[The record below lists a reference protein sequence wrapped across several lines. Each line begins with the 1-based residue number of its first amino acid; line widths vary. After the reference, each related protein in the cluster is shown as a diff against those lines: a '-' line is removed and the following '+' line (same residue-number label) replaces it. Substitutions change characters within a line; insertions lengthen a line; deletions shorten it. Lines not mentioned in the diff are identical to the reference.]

1 MDKETLLR
9 FDAQDLVREIEKLHS
24 SGEHGFLR
32 DFAIKIFEELAED
45 MSVAM
50 RAVRHLQEQH
60 AWQHPGQSPEDAR
73 RRLQNPK
80 FKTTYP
86 TNTARSLIAMRL
98 ELVDEIA
105 ERAQALFAPLVK
117 LEIIDAELAATR
129 DTLVEVERVREVH
142 RSTGIYSGG
151 ADFLSRLLV
160 NYGVTWKELETLS
173 DEDEREIAD
182 IALRR
187 FRAARGQHGMGQP

>member
-1 MDKETLLR
+1 MDRDALLR
-9 FDAQDLVREIEKLHS
+9 FNAQDLIHEIEKLNS
-24 SGEHGFLR
+24 GGEHGFMR
-32 DFAIKIFEELAED
+32 EFTKKIFDELAED

-60 AWQHPGQSPEDAR
+60 AYQHPGESPEDAR

-86 TNTARSLIAMRL
+86 TNAARSLIAMRL

-105 ERAQALFAPLVK
+105 ERIQQLFAPLLK
-117 LEIIDAELAATR
+117 LEVVDAELAAIR
-129 DTLVEVERVREVH
+129 NALVEVERVREVH
-142 RSTGIYSGG
+142 RSIGVYSGS
-151 ADFLSRLLV
+151 ADFLSRLFV
-160 NYGVTWKELETLS
+160 NHNVTWKEFETLS
-173 DEDEREIAD
+173 EDDERAIAD

-187 FRAARGQHGMGQP
+187 LRVAHGQFEAEQP

>member
-9 FDAQDLVREIEKLHS
+9 FDAHDLVREIEKLHS

-60 AWQHPGQSPEDAR
+60 AGQHPGQSPEDAR
-73 RRLQNPK
+73 RRLQNAK
-80 FKTTYP
+80 LKTTYP
-86 TNTARSLIAMRL
+86 ANAARSLIAMRL
-98 ELVDEIA
+98 ELVEQIS
-105 ERAQALFAPLVK
+105 EQLQALFAPLMK
-117 LEIIDAELAATR
+117 LEIVNAELAATR
-129 DTLVEVERVREVH
+129 DTLVEIERVREVH
-142 RSTGIYSGG
+142 RTTGLYSGS
-151 ADFLSRLLV
+151 ADFLSRLFV
-160 NYGVTWKELETLS
+160 NYNVTWKEWETLS
-173 DEDEREIAD
+173 EDDERAIAD

-187 FRAARGQHGMGQP
+187 FRIAHGQHGRERP

>member
-1 MDKETLLR
+1 MHKDALLNFNAHDLIIEIDKLT
-9 FDAQDLVREIEKLHS
+9 
-24 SGEHGFLR
+24 SGTEHGFLR
-32 DFAIKIFEELAED
+32 DFAVKIFDELAED

-60 AWQHPGQSPEDAR
+60 ACQHPGQSPEDAR

-86 TNTARSLIAMRL
+86 TNAARSLIAMRL

-105 ERAQALFAPLVK
+105 ERVQALFAPLVK

-142 RSTGIYSGG
+142 RATGVYSGS
-151 ADFLSRLLV
+151 ADFLSRLFV
-160 NYGVTWKELETLS
+160 NHDVTWKELETLS

>member
-1 MDKETLLR
+1 MHKDALLNFNAHDLIIEIDKLT
-9 FDAQDLVREIEKLHS
+9 
-24 SGEHGFLR
+24 SGSEHGFLR
-32 DFAIKIFEELAED
+32 DFAVKIFDELAED

-60 AWQHPGQSPEDAR
+60 AGQHPCQSPEDAR

-80 FKTTYP
+80 LKTTYP
-86 TNTARSLIAMRL
+86 RNAARSLIAMRL

-105 ERAQALFAPLVK
+105 ERVQALFAPLMK

-142 RSTGIYSGG
+142 RATGVYSGS
-151 ADFLSRLLV
+151 ADFLSRLFV
-160 NYGVTWKELETLS
+160 NHDVTWKELETLS
-173 DEDEREIAD
+173 DEDEREIAN

-187 FRAARGQHGMGQP
+187 FRAARGQQGMGQP

>member
-1 MDKETLLR
+1 MDKDALLN
-9 FDAQDLVREIEKLHS
+9 FNAHDLIIEIDKLTPGS
-24 SGEHGFLR
+24 ELGFLR
-32 DFAIKIFEELAED
+32 DFAVKIFDELAED

-60 AWQHPGQSPEDAR
+60 AGQHPGQSPEDAR

-80 FKTTYP
+80 LKTTYP
-86 TNTARSLIAMRL
+86 TNAARSLIAMRL

-105 ERAQALFAPLVK
+105 ERVQALFAPLMK
-117 LEIIDAELAATR
+117 LEIIDAEMAATR

-142 RSTGIYSGG
+142 RATGVYSGS

-160 NYGVTWKELETLS
+160 NHNVTWKELETLS
-173 DEDEREIAD
+173 DEDERAIAD

>member
-1 MDKETLLR
+1 MDKDALLN
-9 FDAQDLVREIEKLHS
+9 FNAHDLIIEIDKLT
-24 SGEHGFLR
+24 SGSGNGFLR
-32 DFAIKIFEELAED
+32 DFAVKIFDELAED

-50 RAVRHLQEQH
+50 RAVRHLQTQH
-60 AWQHPGQSPEDAR
+60 AGQHPGQSAEDAR

-80 FKTTYP
+80 LKTTYP
-86 TNTARSLIAMRL
+86 TNAARSLIAMRL

-142 RSTGIYSGG
+142 RATGVYSGS

-160 NYGVTWKELETLS
+160 NYNVTWKELETLS